1 MFYALPRK
9 VYGKNKPSPDIKP
22 YMRPSEPPQ
31 NIARKVTFKD
41 QKVKLPAI
49 IYFSQGLSPHDG
61 IKQIYALAAGL
72 KALGGSDQSYLYKKL
87 VKKDKVALS
96 VGVYT
101 SVETI
106 DASSVIIQAIPAK
119 GVTTEQLDKALSD
132 AIDEAL
138 SQKIEDQDIQNAKN
152 NLITEFI
159 RSSDSRGNL
168 ARFWGTGII
177 RKMSLDDMTHLTK
190 TIADLSSDDIH
201 TALRTVFRHENR
213 VTGHLLPQ

>member
-1 MFYALPRK
+1 M
-9 VYGKNKPSPDIKP
+9 
-22 YMRPSEPPQ
+22 
-31 NIARKVTFKD
+31 
-41 QKVKLPAI
+41 
-49 IYFSQGLSPHDG
+49 
-61 IKQIYALAAGL
+61 
-72 KALGGSDQSYLYKKL
+72 
-87 VKKDKVALS
+87 
-96 VGVYT
+96 
-101 SVETI
+101 
-106 DASSVIIQAIPAK
+106 IIQAIPAK

-213 VTGHLLPQ
+213 VTGHLLPLIYYAPLRAYSYDKNIQDHFDICFFHQHICICLFFSRI